1 MGRKVYGGASSN
13 LPIKLNMSG
22 VMPII
27 FAQSIV
33 ALPSTLALIFGWDTK
48 GGFFEYFSMTSYIG
62 VAVNFVL
69 IIAFSYFYI
78 TISFNPIEVA
88 NNLKKNGGAITG
100 IRPGKPTTDYI
111 VKVLNRITLIG
122 ALFLGFIAVFPQVLN
137 WLFPRLGM
145 GSLVFGGSSLL
156 IVVGVVLETV
166 RELEGQLTMRN
177 YKGFLS

>member
-1 MGRKVYGGASSN
+1 
-13 LPIKLNMSG
+13 
-22 VMPII
+22 
-27 FAQSIV
+27 
-33 ALPSTLALIFGWDTK
+33 
-48 GGFFEYFSMTSYIG
+48 MTSYIG
-62 VAVNFVL
+62 VAVNFAL

-88 NNLKKNGGAITG
+88 NNLKKNGGTITG

-111 VKVLNRITLIG
+111 VKILNRITFIG

-156 IVVGVVLETV
+156 IVVGVVLETF
-166 RELEGQLTMRN
+166 RELEGQITMRN
-177 YKGFLS
+177 YKGFLN

>member
-1 MGRKVYGGASSN
+1 MGRKIYGGTSTN

-33 ALPSTLALIFGWDTK
+33 ALPSTLALIFGWNTEN
-48 GGFFEYFSMTSYIG
+48 GFFKLFSMTSYIG
-62 VAVNFVL
+62 VAVNFAL

-88 NNLKKNGGAITG
+88 NNLKKNGGTITG

-156 IVVGVVLETV
+156 IVVGVVLETF
-166 RELEGQLTMRN
+166 RELEGQITMRN
-177 YKGFLS
+177 YKGFLN